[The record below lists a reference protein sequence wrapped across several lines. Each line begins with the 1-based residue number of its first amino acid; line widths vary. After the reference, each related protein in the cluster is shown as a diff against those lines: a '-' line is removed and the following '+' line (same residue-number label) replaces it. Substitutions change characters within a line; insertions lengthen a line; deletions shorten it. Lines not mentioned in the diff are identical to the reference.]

1 MPAVRTPLEMM
12 HIAMDKLS
20 ARTGKSMAEWVEIA
34 RATGITTH
42 KALTEHMKSTH
53 GLNHNEAQ
61 WVAWEITDPGRM
73 AQYDKPADLVADLY
87 VGKKAAL
94 RPVYDALLA
103 AGLALGDDVTSFV
116 CKGYTSLSTGTQF
129 VIFAPR
135 TNSALDVELVLPED
149 YGGGEPF
156 KSSSP
161 RFNRRFRLKSPDE
174 VTGAVTA
181 ALAAA
186 RAHVRG

>member
-12 HIAMDKLS
+12 QIAMERLG

-34 RATGITTH
+34 RATGISTH

-73 AQYDKPADLVADLY
+73 AQYDKPADLVAELY

-94 RPVYDALLA
+94 RPIYDAAMA
-103 AGLALGDDVTSFV
+103 AGLALGEDVTSFV
-116 CKGYTSLSTGTQF
+116 CKGYTSLSSGTQF
-129 VIFAPR
+129 AIFAPR
-135 TNSALDVELVLPED
+135 TNGALDVELVLPEGYPD
-149 YGGGEPF
+149 GEGF
-156 KSSSP
+156 KGSNP
-161 RFNRRFRLKSPDE
+161 KFNRRFRLKSPDE
-174 VTGAVTA
+174 VSGAVIA
-181 ALAAA
+181 ALAVA
-186 RAHVRG
+186 RATVRG